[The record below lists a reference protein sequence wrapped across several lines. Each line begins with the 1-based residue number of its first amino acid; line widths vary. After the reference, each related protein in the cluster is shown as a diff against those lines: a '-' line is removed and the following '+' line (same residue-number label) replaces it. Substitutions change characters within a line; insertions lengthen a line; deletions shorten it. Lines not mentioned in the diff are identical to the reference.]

1 MSVGKKLLFASTGV
15 FILSALLISAACLLS
30 INIFFKLPII
40 LFVVLLAILFIY
52 KIIKKIL
59 KPLDII
65 LTTSRGLSMGNY
77 DLILDIKSN
86 DEFGKFAESFN
97 KTVEIMHHMIIE
109 KRMEEGAAVTA
120 KKELEAGIQK
130 LVDFSVIASSKN
142 DLTQQAD
149 MDIVSVLKPLAES
162 FNDMVN
168 SLRQLISHVY
178 EAGLEL
184 SKETLQIRSSTE
196 EQSVGLTEQSS
207 AVTETSATMEELSR
221 TASSIAENAYNVT
234 RSAERTLIEM
244 KEVNTRVSDAT
255 KKILALGEKSQT
267 IGKITA
273 MIDDLSSQ
281 TNLLALNAA
290 IEAARAGEAG
300 RGFAVVANEIRRLA
314 ERSVESTEEIRQLI
328 AEIQADTNN
337 VVIGIEDSTR
347 GVSEGLN
354 MVADTAKLAKEIS
367 LATQQQKSA
376 SGQVA
381 EAMKNVDTVTKQFAS
396 AARQIA
402 NSSLQLSKL
411 AEDFKRAIS
420 KFKLS

>member
-1 MSVGKKLLFASTGV
+1 
-15 FILSALLISAACLLS
+15 
-30 INIFFKLPII
+30 
-40 LFVVLLAILFIY
+40 
-52 KIIKKIL
+52 
-59 KPLDII
+59 
-65 LTTSRGLSMGNY
+65 
-77 DLILDIKSN
+77 
-86 DEFGKFAESFN
+86 
-97 KTVEIMHHMIIE
+97 
-109 KRMEEGAAVTA
+109 
-120 KKELEAGIQK
+120 
-130 LVDFSVIASSKN
+130 
-142 DLTQQAD
+142 
-149 MDIVSVLKPLAES
+149 
-162 FNDMVN
+162 
-168 SLRQLISHVY
+168 
-178 EAGLEL
+178 
-184 SKETLQIRSSTE
+184 LQIRSSTE